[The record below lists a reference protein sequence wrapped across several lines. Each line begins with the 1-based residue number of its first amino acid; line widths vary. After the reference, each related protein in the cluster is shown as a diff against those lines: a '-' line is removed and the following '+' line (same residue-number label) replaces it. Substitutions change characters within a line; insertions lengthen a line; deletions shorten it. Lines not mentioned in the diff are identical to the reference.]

1 MGKNGLKIVTI
12 GGGSS
17 YTPELVEG
25 LIKRYDELPVSE
37 YWLVDIEEGKEK
49 LEIVGALAKRMVEKA
64 GVPMTIHLT
73 LDRREA
79 LKDADFV
86 TTQLRVGLLP
96 ARGKDERIPL
106 SHGFLGQETN
116 GAGGLF
122 KALRTVPVIL
132 DIAKEI
138 QELCPEAWLIN
149 FTNPAGIV
157 TEALLRYSDHKK
169 VIGVCNVPIGLQY
182 SFAKILEV
190 ESDRVTVDFAGLNH
204 MVYAE
209 RVYVDKKDVT
219 AELLRRMT
227 EPEAESQTM
236 ANIKDLDWDVAFI
249 RALGVIPCPYHRYYY
264 KKDEMLQSELEEFKK
279 GETRAEVVM
288 RLEKSLF
295 ELYKDVNLKEKP
307 EQLAKR
313 GGAHYSDVACS
324 VITGI
329 YNDKNTIIAVN
340 TKNNGKL
347 KQFDDNSA
355 VEMSCY
361 VGKNGPVPVE
371 TVTDLPIFAQG
382 LTAQIKSFERLA
394 AEAAF
399 TGDYNTALLAIT
411 TNPLVCDDIKGRE
424 LLNEMLVANK
434 KYLPQF
440 KNVIEQIEK
449 VQRAEFN

>member
-1 MGKNGLKIVTI
+1 MGKKGLKIVTI

-49 LEIVGALAKRMVEKA
+49 LEIVGALAKRMIDKA

-86 TTQLRVGLLP
+86 TTQLRVGLLA
-96 ARGKDERIPL
+96 ARGKDEGIPL
-106 SHGFLGQETN
+106 SKGFLGQETN

-132 DIAKEI
+132 DIAKDI

-169 VIGVCNVPIGLQY
+169 VIGVCNVPIDLEF
-182 SFAKILEV
+182 SFAKILGV
-190 ESDRVTVDFAGLNH
+190 EKDRVTVDFAGLNH

-209 RVYVDKKDVT
+209 RIYLDGKDVT
-219 AELLRRMT
+219 AEIIEKIT
-227 EPEAESQTM
+227 APDAESQTM
-236 ANIKDLDWDVAFI
+236 ANIKDLDWDVPFI
-249 RALGVIPCPYHRYYY
+249 KAAGIIPCAYHRYYY
-264 KKDEMLQSELEEFKK
+264 KKKDMLESELEEFKK
-279 GETRAEVVM
+279 GKTRAEVVM
-288 RLEKSLF
+288 KLENSLF
-295 ELYKDVNLKEKP
+295 ELYKDVNLNIKP
-307 EQLAKR
+307 EELSKR
-313 GGAHYSDVACS
+313 GGAHYSDVACN
-324 VITGI
+324 VINGI
-329 YNDKNTIIAVN
+329 YNDKNTVIAVN

-347 KQFDDNSA
+347 RQFDDNSA
-355 VEMSCY
+355 VEISCY
-361 VGKNGPVPVE
+361 IGKNGPVPVE
-371 TVTDLPIFAQG
+371 TVTELPIFAQG

-394 AEAAF
+394 AEAAV
-399 TGDYNTALLAIT
+399 TGDYNTALLAMT
-411 TNPLVCDDIKGRE
+411 TNPLVADDVRGRE
-424 LLNEMLVANK
+424 MLNEMLVANK
-434 KYLPQF
+434 KYLPKF
-440 KNVIEQIEK
+440 KNIIDQIEK
-449 VQRAEFN
+449 VQRAEF